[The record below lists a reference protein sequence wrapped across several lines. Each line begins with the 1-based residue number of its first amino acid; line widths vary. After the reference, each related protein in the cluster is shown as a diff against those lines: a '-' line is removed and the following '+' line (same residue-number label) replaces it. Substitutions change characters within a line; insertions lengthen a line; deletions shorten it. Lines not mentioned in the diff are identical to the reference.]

1 MIEQIDKSIFL
12 FINSFNNPFWD
23 RVMWIISGK
32 TTWIPLYLA
41 IIVLLAF
48 RYRSKMLIL
57 VPLIVLA
64 ITASDQLSVHA
75 FKEVFM
81 RLRPCHEPSLEGLV
95 HIVNGKCPGKYGFV
109 SSHASN
115 SFAAAVLSLL
125 LIRKK
130 WFTWSILAWA
140 SIVGYSRIYLGV
152 HYPGDVICGGL
163 LGVLVGYLVFWI
175 FRLLDK
181 KLSSMNLFSK
191 KEKTENVSV

>member
-1 MIEQIDKSIFL
+1 MDNQ
-12 FINSFNNPFWD
+12 W
-23 RVMWIISGK
+23 K
-32 TTWIPLYLA
+32 TTWDSLYLA

-48 RYRSKMLIL
+48 RYRSRMLII

-115 SFAAAVLSLL
+115 SFVALLLSLL
-125 LIRKK
+125 LVRRR
-130 WFTWSILAWA
+130 WSPPDNFRVGNHCGLQQDSPQFITLAMLFA
-140 SIVGYSRIYLGV
+140 SPAGSTGWIPVYHVFRISTRSSR
-152 HYPGDVICGGL
+152 
-163 LGVLVGYLVFWI
+163 
-175 FRLLDK
+175 R
-181 KLSSMNLFSK
+181 
-191 KEKTENVSV
+191 